1 MHFGQLSHMN
11 SPYIEHWVFCLGVRG
26 GEDMAHLT
34 IPPPPVPGSDAAT
47 RSVPVRGCVSSAQR
61 WTHRADLCRCAS
73 RRRSRLFSR
82 LQHAPCQVCVP
93 DLTQRRC
100 LPARSLPGAATLL
113 RCPHPAGYRCPV
125 AHQQPSPC
133 CPGRCACVLFSYAQ
147 DYLMPTLPFNNLLFL
162 ACNSKDSIFAH
173 TEKIIE

>member
-1 MHFGQLSHMN
+1 MN

-73 RRRSRLFSR
+73 RRRSRLLPR

-133 CPGRCACVLFSYAQ
+133 CPGRCACVPFSYAQ
-147 DYLMPTLPFNNLLFL
+147 NSLMLTLTLNNLLFL
-162 ACNSKDSIFAH
+162 ACNAKDSIFAR